1 MPLPLHTARVDSP
14 IGFLTITATEEGITG
29 VRFGGR
35 RGNDG
40 PIPFH
45 LRACIRQL
53 EEYFAGRRRT
63 FDLPLL
69 FTGTAFQKGVWRL
82 LRTVPF
88 GTTLTYGEAAARIG
102 RTGAARALGSAVGKN
117 PLAILV
123 PCHRIIPRTLFRRS
137 SHKGQRGF
145 PVAST
150 STNNGAGV
158 GGYAWGSWRKEWLLR
173 HETVEKTKMH
183 TKIDI

>member
-1 MPLPLHTARVDSP
+1 MFTARVDTP

-40 PIPFH
+40 PIPSR

-63 FDLPLL
+63 FDLPLA
-69 FTGTAFQKGVWRL
+69 FTGTAFQKDVWRL
-82 LRTVPF
+82 LRTIPF
-88 GTTLTYGEAAARIG
+88 GTTLTYGEAAERLG
-102 RTGAARALGSAVGKN
+102 RLGAARALGGAVGKN

-123 PCHRIIPRTLFRRS
+123 PCHRIVA
-137 SHKGQRGF
+137 RG
-145 PVAST
+145 SL
-150 STNNGAGV
+150 

-173 HETVEKTKMH
+173 HEKGKKTEMH